1 MADISENSVSPV
13 KPQNSVRDIRAQNL
27 VRPIKRPATRHP
39 IYDSPKPTPP
49 NALIIILGIVFWPI
63 ALAFLIGSKTLGDTR
78 KG

>member
-1 MADISENSVSPV
+1 MTNVNQNSVSPV
-13 KPQNSVRDIRAQNL
+13 KAQNSVRDIKAQNL

-49 NALIIILGIVFWPI
+49 NALVVILGIVFWPI